1 MKIIAVIPARYAATR
16 FPGKLMQLLGGKTV
30 IAHTYEATR
39 GSGLFDEVLVAT
51 DSDIIAEEIGALGG
65 SVFRSQQEHES
76 GSDRIAEAIKD
87 RDVDVIVNVQG
98 DTPFVQA
105 EPLRKLIAL
114 FDDTSVQVASLMDVI
129 GDEASLHDPNVVKVV
144 VDKHNNSL
152 LFSRSVIPFPRNSD
166 ISISH
171 YRHIGVY
178 AYRKDTLLQFT
189 QWPITPLED
198 AEKIECL
205 RYLENGVQ
213 LRMALTPPMG
223 IDINTP
229 EDLERAQAH
238 ISKEGF

>member
-1 MKIIAVIPARYAATR
+1 MKVIAVIPARYAATR

-30 IAHTYEATR
+30 IAHTYTATR

-51 DSDIIAEEIGALGG
+51 DSDIIAKEIEIHGG
-65 SVFRSQQEHES
+65 EVFRSGQEHES
-76 GSDRIAEAIKD
+76 GSDRIAEAVRD
-87 RDVDVIVNVQG
+87 RDVDVIINVQG

-114 FDDTSVQVASLMDVI
+114 FDDPTVQVASLMDVI

-144 VDKHNNSL
+144 VDKNNNSL
-152 LFSRSVIPFPRNSD
+152 LFSRSVIPYPRNTD
-166 ISISH
+166 ISITH

-178 AYRKDTLLQFT
+178 AYRKETLLQFT
-189 QWPITPLED
+189 QWPVTPLED

-238 ISKEGF
+238 ISKEEF